1 MSPPTPQ
8 YKRRFWPA
16 YLLGGLTVLAAGLLW
31 QGLARPPAAY
41 GQVPD
46 SGAQRYE
53 MITELR
59 TSNQKLTEVVALLK
73 EIRDLQAAPKKDKD
87 AKPPAQVP

>member
-1 MSPPTPQ
+1 MSAMTP
-8 YKRRFWPA
+8 RRGFWPA

-46 SGAQRYE
+46 SGAQRNE
-53 MITELR
+53 MIIELR
-59 TSNQKLTEVVALLK
+59 TSNQKLAEIATLLR
-73 EIRDLQAAPKKDKD
+73 EIRDLQGVPKKDKD
-87 AKPPAQVP
+87 AKSPTPTP